1 MTKKAFKSEPV
12 LAMEREARLFVR
24 RDPSVASVRKL
35 SKRQSLRSLARCAR
49 SLAALATQAIE
60 K

>member
-1 MTKKAFKSEPV
+1 
-12 LAMEREARLFVR
+12 MEREARSIVR
-24 RDPSVASVRKL
+24 RDPNVASVRKL

>member
-1 MTKKAFKSEPV
+1 
-12 LAMEREARLFVR
+12 MEREARLFVR

-49 SLAALATQAIE
+49 SLVALATQAIE